1 MFWSISHPNPTPFIC
16 YLFLII
22 IPTDIFTETKELQGD
37 STFNYNPHPVDMTN
51 LTLSREMQNM
61 AERLAENAHDI
72 WAKKKKEELNA
83 CGGGIHSQLVPYD
96 LLTDKEKRKDRE
108 RSQEFLKYL
117 QYQGYKLHK

>member
-1 MFWSISHPNPTPFIC
+1 MKALLAIGWSVEHSEVDHPSTNRNSVHRHS
-16 YLFLII
+16 
-22 IPTDIFTETKELQGD
+22 TDG
-37 STFNYNPHPVDMTN
+37 SSPFNYNPHPVDMTN

-72 WAKKKKEELNA
+72 WAKKKKEELNT
-83 CGGGIHSQLVPYD
+83 CGGGIHPQLVPYD